1 MSPHSQ
7 LAASRR
13 SPGTLL
19 RLLTVTALMAVPL
32 IAGVASSGASP
43 VAHAS
48 TARPCM
54 AVAKGAPWS
63 SKGQKGTLYTVLGV
77 NGASCSLGAKWLKR
91 ITSRHGMFSGPPGW
105 TCIVLPG
112 VGECQV
118 KGGGIFEF
126 LPKLKK

>member
-1 MSPHSQ
+1 MSVHRLLP
-7 LAASRR
+7 ASRR
-13 SPGTLL
+13 PPGALL
-19 RLLTVTALMAVPL
+19 RLLTLTALVTLLVTAAVSSAAVP
-32 IAGVASSGASP
+32 AAHSSTS
-43 VAHAS
+43 
-48 TARPCM
+48 RPCV

-91 ITSRHGMFSGPPGW
+91 ITSRHGMFPGPPGW
-105 TCIVLPG
+105 SCIVLPG